1 MTRSLIKFLLC
12 GVCVAVATAV
22 PGRPALA
29 QEHWRPP
36 FHDHDVRRFD
46 HRHHEMW
53 RGGEWRHGA
62 HFGRL
67 GWWWVTGGVWYYYDA
82 PVYPYPMIVSE
93 YAVPAAPPGYVP
105 QPPPVVIQQPPPV
118 VVQPPPAV
126 VVQPAP
132 VPAPPPPPQQQ
143 QQVWYY
149 CDNPAG
155 YYPYVP
161 SCASQFRPVPAQQK

>member
-1 MTRSLIKFLLC
+1 MTRSLTKFLLC
-12 GVCVAVATAV
+12 SVCVAVATIAPV
-22 PGRPALA
+22 GSVVA
-29 QEHWRPP
+29 QERWHPP

-46 HRHHEMW
+46 HHHHEMW
-53 RGGEWRHGA
+53 RGGEWRHEA
-62 HFGRL
+62 RFGRL

-93 YAVPAAPPGYVP
+93 YAVPAAPPGYV
-105 QPPPVVIQQPPPV
+105 VQQPPV
-118 VVQPPPAV
+118 VVQQPPAV
-126 VVQPAP
+126 VVPPAQP
-132 VPAPPPPPQQQ
+132 PAPPPQLQPQ

-161 SCASQFRPVPAQQK
+161 SCSTQFRPVPAQQK